1 MENWIIKNI
10 WGLLG
15 FLTGSLSL
23 AWQCFLY
30 QRNKPKLK
38 ISLLDE
44 FPSYWIRESDAK
56 DLKVNISSD
65 SKYENRIAVVSLEI
79 QNKRSQPITL
89 TGIKVAS
96 TTDDGNPTDHRILPI
111 NDLVTFTLPQHPYVV
126 NGNYFIEELRM
137 VKNFKFPIRLNS
149 YDAIRG
155 TFIIILDNS
164 NSDTVTLDLLL
175 NTPYKDT
182 KAKIRLREYVY
193 SFKY

>member
-1 MENWIIKNI
+1 
-10 WGLLG
+10 
-15 FLTGSLSL
+15 
-23 AWQCFLY
+23 
-30 QRNKPKLK
+30 
-38 ISLLDE
+38 
-44 FPSYWIRESDAK
+44 
-56 DLKVNISSD
+56 
-65 SKYENRIAVVSLEI
+65 
-79 QNKRSQPITL
+79 
-89 TGIKVAS
+89 
-96 TTDDGNPTDHRILPI
+96 
-111 NDLVTFTLPQHPYVV
+111 
-126 NGNYFIEELRM
+126 M